1 MQDMDDGPQMGA
13 ADDSLVR
20 RDQLPLPSRYVE
32 PRTSTEAR
40 LAAIW
45 ASALTMDRVGMDDRY
60 FDLGGDSFLAT
71 VIFTMIAEEFAID
84 IPMAILAETPTIASL
99 APRIDTLIV
108 K

>member
-1 MQDMDDGPQMGA
+1 MQDMDDGPQSGA
-13 ADDSLVR
+13 VDDTIVR
-20 RDQLPLPSRYVE
+20 RDQLPLPNRYVE
-32 PRTSTEAR
+32 PRTQTEAR
-40 LAAIW
+40 LATIW

-84 IPMAILAETPTIASL
+84 IPMAVLAETPTIASL
-99 APRIDTLIV
+99 APRIDALIG